1 MSVIL
6 KNNSIDIKGL
16 VPELKD
22 ALMLKIEPAFAKL
35 GLDVVITSGRE
46 NYKHSTTYS
55 RHYSGLAV
63 DVRSKT
69 VAEKEKLQGNLK
81 RRLGKDFKVILES
94 KGKAWEHYHISYA
107 PTYTE
112 V

>member
-1 MSVIL
+1 MSIVL
-6 KNNSIDIKGL
+6 KNKEIEINGL

-22 ALMLKIEPAFAKL
+22 ALMLKVEPAFAKL
-35 GLDVVITSGRE
+35 SLNTVITSGRE
-46 NYKHSTTYS
+46 KYEHSATYS
-55 RHYSGLAV
+55 RHYAGMAV

-69 VAEKEKLQGNLK
+69 VKNKERLQGNLK

-94 KGKAWEHYHISYA
+94 KGKPWEHYHISYA

-112 V
+112 